1 LPLLA
6 RRLLDSS
13 CQALGKSVDGFSKE
27 AMACIAAYRWPGNVR
42 ELQNEI
48 LRMVALATTPLLG
61 ADLLSPR
68 VLRTPVGETPVADFA
83 WADGLTGGLKE
94 RMEQLEM
101 HVLKEAMIRLR
112 WNKSKAAREL
122 GLSRVGLRAK
132 LVRYGLEQAE

>member
-1 LPLLA
+1 
-6 RRLLDSS
+6 
-13 CQALGKSVDGFSKE
+13 
-27 AMACIAAYRWPGNVR
+27 M
-42 ELQNEI
+42 
-48 LRMVALATTPLLG
+48 
-61 ADLLSPR
+61 
-68 VLRTPVGETPVADFA
+68 RTPVGETPAEEFA
-83 WADGLTGGLKE
+83 WAAGLGGGLKE

>member
-1 LPLLA
+1 MS
-6 RRLLDSS
+6 D
-13 CQALGKSVDGFSKE
+13 
-27 AMACIAAYRWPGNVR
+27 AAYFAGP
-42 ELQNEI
+42 
-48 LRMVALATTPLLG
+48 
-61 ADLLSPR
+61 
-68 VLRTPVGETPVADFA
+68 ADFA
-83 WADGLTGGLKE
+83 WADGLTGDLKE

>member
-1 LPLLA
+1 
-6 RRLLDSS
+6 
-13 CQALGKSVDGFSKE
+13 
-27 AMACIAAYRWPGNVR
+27 MACIAAYRWPGNVR

-68 VLRTPVGETPVADFA
+68 VLRTPVGETPAAD
-83 WADGLTGGLKE
+83 WPGPIGLTGGLKE
-94 RMEQLEM
+94 RIEQLEM